1 VAFHPQTNWVASG
14 GFDGKIRIHETAKG
28 GLIREF
34 VPVPVTGESI
44 MQKASAK

>member
-14 GFDGKIRIHETAKG
+14 GFDGKIRIHETTKG
-28 GLIREF
+28 ELIREF
-34 VPVPVTGESI
+34 IPVPIKTDTI